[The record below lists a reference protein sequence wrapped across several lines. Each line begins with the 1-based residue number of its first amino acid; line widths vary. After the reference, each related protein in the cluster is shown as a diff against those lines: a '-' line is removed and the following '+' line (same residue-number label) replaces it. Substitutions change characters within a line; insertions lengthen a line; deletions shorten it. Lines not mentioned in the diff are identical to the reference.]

1 MKRWGIVVI
10 LLLVSQVV
18 ASPATASH
26 CSGDTWADGNSWSDN
41 YWVGFGCDRY
51 GEYTAG
57 IQRIN
62 WGLNFRQSGIDG
74 LFGTKTKNDVI
85 AYQALR
91 GLAQDGLVGSATWGS
106 YRSELIVDLID
117 PAGNGIFYRTAGY
130 SRSWYRDNTPTQR
143 WYGRQL
149 CGSAY
154 FAFGTSGPTQ
164 SRC

>member
-1 MKRWGIVVI
+1 MRRRTIV
-10 LLLVSQVV
+10 LLVAATLLGFPQ
-18 ASPATASH
+18 PARATH

-41 YWVGFGCDRY
+41 YWVGYGCDRN
-51 GEYTAG
+51 GEYTVG

-62 WGLNFRQSGIDG
+62 WGLGFRQSGIDG
-74 LFGTKTKNDVI
+74 LFGPNTKNDVI

-91 GLAQDGLVGSATWGS
+91 GLARDGLVGSATWAA
-106 YRSELIVDLID
+106 YRNELIVDLID

-130 SRSWYRDNTPTQR
+130 SRSWYRDNTPAQR

-164 SRC
+164 PRC